1 VKIKLKFD
9 VFSLWDHKLGMKAH
23 VMSFDIEIKDELERR
38 FHLKKYDKKRFLPF
52 PFTYIVNFRASSF
65 ALLYS
70 VIIS

>member
-1 VKIKLKFD
+1 MKIKLKFD
-9 VFSLWDHKLGMKAH
+9 VFSLWGHKLGMKAH
-23 VMSFDIEIKDELERR
+23 VMSFDIEMKDELEGR